1 MISKRTNDLLA
12 CSLILIFGM
21 IAAIRLYPYQNELA
35 EILNGPLDDWK
46 MYAQTALDIHSN
58 GLSIPSV
65 NGDYDYPNGF
75 LYNYFLA
82 ICFSIFGTNT
92 TPIYI
97 IQSCFVGLSI
107 FVAYK
112 TFREH
117 MRPMTGMIFLIVFFL
132 FGLLDMNKYYS
143 FRFLSENLIILLLAL
158 FFYQTKKA
166 IETESWLNFLS
177 SGMFLGLGIM
187 TRPNLFPIALLMI
200 MIFTFYTI
208 KKKINFSNYSILLT
222 SFVICSS
229 ILALRNLSVTGNM
242 TFFPVNSFT
251 FFKQYFTH
259 PDLMAEN
266 IFHKLLFTGGYLS
279 FINPVFQWR
288 PHWTILWIIYFIY
301 SILKIRK
308 KENFEIWEKQMH
320 LFILSYAAI
329 MIFVIDTNLIGCYG
343 FRYILPLVFTVLP
356 FAFLSAEKVSGKR
369 EV

>member
-12 CSLILIFGM
+12 CSLILIFGI
-21 IAAIRLYPYQNELA
+21 IAGIRLYPYQNDLNL
-35 EILNGPLDDWK
+35 ILNGPLDDWK

-65 NGDYDYPNGF
+65 HGDYDFPNGF

-82 ICFSIFGTNT
+82 VCFSIFGTNT
-92 TPIYI
+92 VPIYI

-107 FVAYK
+107 FVSYR

-117 MRPMTGMIFLIVFFL
+117 MRPLTRMLFLFVFFL

-166 IETESWLNFLS
+166 IETESWLNFLN

-200 MIFTFYTI
+200 VIITFYTI
-208 KKKINFSNYSILLT
+208 KKKINLSNYSILLT

-251 FFKQYFTH
+251 FFKLYFIH
-259 PDLMAEN
+259 PDLIITN
-266 IFHKLLFTGGYLS
+266 IFHKLLFTVGYLS
-279 FINPVFQWR
+279 SIDPAFQWR
-288 PHWTILWIIYFIY
+288 PHWTFLWITYFVYLIFKFRRKEE
-301 SILKIRK
+301 LK
-308 KENFEIWEKQMH
+308 IWEKLMH
-320 LFILSYAAI
+320 LFIFSYAAM

-356 FAFLSAEKVSGKR
+356 FSFLSAERVLGKR